1 MALNA
6 SNHITV
12 HADHIWSLQ
21 NHILVA
27 SFEITGNLS
36 HFGGKFHDSLTYSWA
51 ECNFVFNRAT
61 NLSSCH
67 SGKGRGK
74 LTRWPFSGFS
84 RMTGSDDDK
93 KGYFENEAH
102 RRSRMLNKQVEVSDQ
117 ISLFDLQMFFPRT
130 LRLTTAHAQWNCV
143 REHVSF
149 W

>member
-1 MALNA
+1 MTLNA
-6 SNHITV
+6 SNHIYCPCGP
-12 HADHIWSLQ
+12 L
-21 NHILVA
+21 LV
-27 SFEITGNLS
+27 ITESHCFCESWN
-36 HFGGKFHDSLTYSWA
+36 HFGRKFHDSLAFSWT
-51 ECNFVFNRAT
+51 ECNFIFNRAT

-102 RRSRMLNKQVEVSDQ
+102 RRSRMLNNKVEVSDQ

-130 LRLTTAHAQWNCV
+130 LRLTTAHAQWNYV